1 MEAPACLEHKK
12 EEMKKYSFFLKL
24 ALLCI
29 IFYWIFKSV
38 NIKAT
43 INVLEKTNVIYF
55 FIAFLLSNISNIFL
69 TIKWKRLA
77 APLKI
82 KSNFFD
88 LLKLNYVSI
97 FYSSFLP
104 GQSSGELIKG
114 LRLTK
119 KESSAQKVWIP
130 IFIDKITNLLIV
142 LIIGF
147 IAILSDKTFRTNKTL
162 VFIVSLLTVMF
173 SLITIILFSDNTR
186 HFIDFLRDQL
196 IKSLKFFKFK
206 TDQLESFSLSYL
218 GNYKKHRLLMLET
231 LIWSVLIKLPHVF
244 AFYFLAL
251 SLNLSLSVIQ
261 CAWLFSIV
269 SLVTL
274 IPISFSGLGVREST
288 LIVILSNLG
297 IERFNS
303 LSLSILIFFTGIL
316 VAIIGG
322 VCELFSGNKKSN
334 EKTN

>member
-1 MEAPACLEHKK
+1 
-12 EEMKKYSFFLKL
+12 MKRYLFFLKL

-38 NIKAT
+38 NIKET
-43 INVLEKTNVIYF
+43 INVLEKINVIYF
-55 FIAFLLSNISNIFL
+55 CIAFLLSNISNIFL

-82 KSNFFD
+82 KSNFSE
-88 LLKLNYVSI
+88 LLKLNYISI

-114 LRLTK
+114 LRMAK
-119 KESSAQKVWIP
+119 KESSMQKVWIP
-130 IFIDKITNLLIV
+130 IFIDKITNLLII

-147 IAILSDKTFRTNKTL
+147 VAILSDKTFRTNTTL
-162 VFIVSLLTVMF
+162 VFAVSLLTISF
-173 SLITIILFSDNTR
+173 SIITLILFSDNTR
-186 HFIDFLRDQL
+186 QFADFLRAKL
-196 IKSLKFFKFK
+196 IKCLKFLKLK
-206 TDQLESFSLSYL
+206 TDQLENFSLNYL
-218 GNYKKHRLLMLET
+218 ESYKKHDLLMFET
-231 LIWSVLIKLPHVF
+231 FIWSVLIKLPHVF

-251 SLNLSLSVIQ
+251 SLNISLTLIQ

-288 LIVILSNLG
+288 LIVILSSLG

-303 LSLSILIFFTGIL
+303 LSLSMLIFLTGIL

-322 VCELFSGNKKSN
+322 ICELFSGNKNNN
-334 EKTN
+334 EKTK